1 MAENSDSG
9 KTGKTSGGR
18 TRKTGG
24 PSAETDV
31 RRAGSQPRTTN
42 AKSPAIKGA
51 AGGGPQKTGAELFPI
66 VGIGASAGGLEALTE
81 LLRAMPDDPGIA
93 VVYIQHMAPTH
104 ESMLPR
110 LLAKATSMPVLEVT
124 DGMKV
129 QANHL
134 YIIPPNA
141 GLTISEGFLRL
152 SVRKEGG
159 GKILPIDDF
168 FCALAEDQRT
178 AAIGVI
184 LSGTASDGTL
194 GLKAIKAEGGIT
206 FTQDS
211 KSARFPDMPLSAVAA
226 GCVDFTLPPDKI
238 AAELSRMGRH
248 PYIRAFKEAEPP
260 QAVEGPDESL
270 RKICLLLRSATGVDF
285 HLYKPATISRR
296 VARRMALHRVS
307 SRDKYLH
314 LLRENR
320 NELDALYEDIFIHV
334 TGFFRDPEAL
344 VAVRHTVLPNIL
356 EERPSDQAIRVW
368 VPGCSS
374 GEEVYSIAI
383 MLLEE
388 LGERANQTRIQTFG
402 TDISEKAIEHA
413 RAGIYSE
420 SSVAGIS
427 AERRRRFFVK
437 VEGGY
442 QISKFVRDMCVF
454 ARHDVTK
461 DPPFSKLDII
471 CCRNVLIYLGPVL
484 QKRVAETFHYAL
496 KGSGYLVLG
505 KSESLS
511 AHANLFAME
520 DAKLKIFSRKPIPG
534 PHYLNTTIAEFVKAE
549 RAGLAPPAGG
559 SFDLRRE
566 AERLLLDQFVPPA
579 LVVDADLQIVHFQ
592 GDTSRYLA
600 PATGQPSFHLLRMVR
615 PEAVVDLRTAIHEA
629 KKTGSAVRREGVRI
643 KHNGG
648 YKTVDLR
655 VLPLKGRH
663 AKEIDFLII
672 FQETVER
679 IPGELLPLKGE
690 KKGKDKGAASQR
702 IEQLRREL
710 GAAHEQLKTIIE
722 EHEATSEEM
731 TAVNEEV
738 ISSNEELQST
748 NEELETAKEELQSS
762 NEELITLND
771 ELQNRNSEL
780 GQLANDLSNLLV
792 GVEIPIVIL
801 DSDLRIRRFTP
812 VAEKVLNLIS
822 TDVGRPFTDLA
833 PTLDVTDWK
842 ELIDQVVQ
850 SRSVVERDVRDRQ
863 GHWYGLRMRPYQTS
877 EHKIDGILMALVD
890 IDTIKRSLDEARE
903 ARDFAEAIVETVR
916 EPLLILD
923 ERMRV
928 LKATRSF
935 YETFHTSPEDTEGLG
950 LFDLGG
956 GSWNIPRLRELMG
969 QVLPR
974 DVRVEAF
981 EVTQEFPVIGHRDML
996 LNAARIHRPAGG
1008 KPMMLLA
1015 IEDVTER
1022 RQAEDVIRQRERV
1035 FQEATSQALVSAASD
1050 GKITMVNQ
1058 RAAEMFGYSR
1068 EELLNLTVEA
1078 LLPASSRE
1086 AHAAKRSAYLSNP
1099 LSRAMASGLEVNGRR
1114 KDGSEFP
1121 ISVTLSHIDT
1131 QDGAIAIDI
1140 ISDLSE
1146 RRKAEV
1152 ALKLSQERLLLAQET
1167 AGIALWDWDG
1177 QSGEVRHSRDWGP
1190 LYGLPRGAEANTP
1203 EEWLAMV
1210 HPDDRARVLESRK
1223 RALENGAPF
1232 SEEFRA
1238 VWPDGSVHWL
1248 QGRATVFQDPDRKAV
1263 RMVGVNVDITSRKKA
1278 EEERQMLLDRLT
1290 NAQEAERRRISREL
1304 HDNLTQKLAS
1314 LAIDLGRLAETSA
1327 GSVLQQR
1334 VRALQTE
1341 VVQAA
1346 EAARHIAHELHP
1358 SELEDLGLAAAL
1370 RAYCEDFRRQG
1381 IKVEFTERGLHQTV
1395 SREIASCLY
1404 KVAQEGLR
1412 NVAKYGKTKQASV
1425 TLEGA
1430 GDWIRLRVE
1439 DRGSGFPVESLAGTA
1454 GLGIPTMKERVRLMN
1469 GNFEI
1474 HSKPG
1479 QGTQISVEL
1488 PL

>member
-9 KTGKTSGGR
+9 KTSGGR
-18 TRKTGG
+18 TQKAGAPSAKTDGRRGGPRPRKTNG
-24 PSAETDV
+24 
-31 RRAGSQPRTTN
+31 
-42 AKSPAIKGA
+42 KSLALRGA
-51 AGGGPQKTGAELFPI
+51 AGGGPQKTDAEFFPI
-66 VGIGASAGGLEALTE
+66 AGIGASAGGLEALTE
-81 LLRAMPDDPGIA
+81 LLKAMPDDPGIA
-93 VVYIQHMAPTH
+93 AVYIQHMAPTH

-110 LLAKATSMPVLEVT
+110 LLAKSTSMPVLEVT

-129 QANHL
+129 QPNHL

-152 SVRKEGG
+152 SVRKEGI
-159 GKILPIDDF
+159 GKNLPIDDF
-168 FCALAEDQRT
+168 FSALAEDQRT

-206 FTQDS
+206 FAQDS
-211 KSARFPDMPLSAVAA
+211 KSARFPDMPLSAVAS

-260 QAVEGPDESL
+260 QALEGPDESL

-285 HLYKPATISRR
+285 HLYKPATIGRR
-296 VARRMALHRVS
+296 VARRMALLRVS
-307 SRDKYLH
+307 SRDKYLQ

-320 NELDALYEDIFIHV
+320 HELDALCEDIFIHV

-344 VAVRHTVLPNIL
+344 VGVRHTVLPNIL
-356 EERPSDQAIRVW
+356 EDRPSDQPIRVW
-368 VPGCSS
+368 VPGCST

-383 MLLEE
+383 MLLED
-388 LGERANQTRIQTFG
+388 LGDRSKQPRIQIFG
-402 TDISEKAIEHA
+402 TDISERAIEHA
-413 RAGIYSE
+413 RVGIYSE

-427 AERRRRFFVK
+427 AERRRRFLVK

-461 DPPFSKLDII
+461 DPPFSKLDLI
-471 CCRNVLIYLGPVL
+471 CCRNVLIYLGPML

-534 PHYLNTTIAEFVKAE
+534 PAYLNTTITQFVKAE
-549 RAGLAPPAGG
+549 RAGLPGPADG

-579 LVVDADLQIVHFQ
+579 LVVDSDLQIVHFQ

-629 KKTGSAVRREGVRI
+629 KKTGNPVRREGVRI

-655 VLPLKGRH
+655 VLPLTGRQAKGV
-663 AKEIDFLII
+663 DFLII
-672 FQETVER
+672 FHESSEPM
-679 IPGELLPLKGE
+679 PGALVPVKRQ
-690 KKGKDKGAASQR
+690 KGKDKGVAGQR
-702 IEQLRREL
+702 TEQLRRDL
-710 GAAHEQLKTIIE
+710 AAAHEQLKTIVE

-780 GQLANDLSNLLV
+780 GQLANDLSNLLI
-792 GVEIPIVIL
+792 GVEIPIIIL

-842 ELIDQVVQ
+842 GLIDQVVK

-863 GHWYGLRMRPYQTS
+863 GHWYGLRMRPYQTT
-877 EHKIDGILMALVD
+877 EQKIDGILMAFVD
-890 IDTIKRSLDEARE
+890 IDTIKRSLDEARA

-923 ERMRV
+923 GDMRV

-935 YETFHTSPEDTEGLG
+935 YETFRTSAEQTEGRRLFELG
-950 LFDLGG
+950 H
-956 GSWNIPRLRELMG
+956 GSWNIPRLRELLG

-974 DVRVEAF
+974 DARVEAF
-981 EVTQEFPVIGHRDML
+981 EMAHDFPTIGHRDML
-996 LNAARIHRPAGG
+996 LNARRIHRPPGG
-1008 KPMMLLA
+1008 KPIMLLA

-1022 RQAEDVIRQRERV
+1022 RQGEEVMRQRERV
-1035 FQEATSQALVSAASD
+1035 MQEATSQALVSAGAD
-1050 GKITMVNQ
+1050 GRITMVNQ

-1086 AHAAKRSAYLSNP
+1086 AHAAKRSAYLANP
-1099 LSRAMASGLEVNGRR
+1099 QTRAMASSLEVNGRR

-1121 ISVTLSHIDT
+1121 ISVSLSHIDT
-1131 QDGAIAIDI
+1131 KDGAIAIDVI
-1140 ISDLSE
+1140 TDLTE
-1146 RRKAEV
+1146 RKKADE

-1167 AGIALWDWDG
+1167 AGIGLWDWDG
-1177 QSGEVRHSRDWGP
+1177 QSGGVRHSRDWGP
-1190 LYGLPRGAEANTP
+1190 LYGFPPGAEANTP

-1223 RALENGAPF
+1223 RALEQSVPF

-1248 QGRATVFQDPDRKAV
+1248 QGRATVFRDPDGKTV
-1263 RMVGVNVDITSRKKA
+1263 RMVGVSVDITSRKKA
-1278 EEERQMLLDRLT
+1278 EEERQILLDRLA
-1290 NAQEAERRRISREL
+1290 NAQEEERRRISREL
-1304 HDNLTQKLAS
+1304 HDNLTQQLAKLAM
-1314 LAIDLGRLAETSA
+1314 DLGTLAQTSREGA
-1327 GSVLQQR
+1327 LKQR
-1334 VRALQTE
+1334 VRALQTR

-1370 RAYCEDFRRQG
+1370 RAYCADFGREG
-1381 IKVEFTERGLHQTV
+1381 VEVEFTERSLHQSV

-1479 QGTQISVEL
+1479 EGTKISVEL

>member
-1 MAENSDSG
+1 MAEKSDSVNA
-9 KTGKTSGGR
+9 GKTSGGR
-18 TRKTGG
+18 TRKAGA
-24 PSAETDV
+24 PSAKTDR
-31 RRAGSQPRTTN
+31 RRAGPQPSATN
-42 AKSPAIKGA
+42 AKSPAVKGA
-51 AGGGPQKTGAELFPI
+51 AGRPQETHAEFFPV

-81 LLRAMPDDPGIA
+81 LLKAMPDDPGIA

-129 QANHL
+129 EANHL

-141 GLTISEGFLRL
+141 GLTIAEGFLRL
-152 SVRKEGG
+152 SVRKEGIR
-159 GKILPIDDF
+159 KILPIDDF
-168 FCALAEDQRT
+168 FCALAEDRRS

-194 GLKAIKAEGGIT
+194 GLKAIKAQGGIT
-206 FTQDS
+206 FAQDS

-226 GCVDFTLPPDKI
+226 GCVDFSLPPDKI

-248 PYIRAFKEAEPP
+248 PYIRAFKEAGQP
-260 QAVEGPDESL
+260 QAVEGPDHGL

-285 HLYKPATISRR
+285 HLYKPATIGRR

-307 SRDKYLH
+307 SRDNYLH

-344 VAVRHTVLPNIL
+344 VALRHTVLPNIL
-356 EERPSDQAIRVW
+356 EARPSDQAVRVW

-388 LGERANQTRIQTFG
+388 LGQRANQARIQIFG

-496 KGSGYLVLG
+496 NGSGYLVLG

-534 PHYLNTTIAEFVKAE
+534 PHYLNSTIAEFVKAE
-549 RAGLAPPAGG
+549 RGGLPGPAGG

-566 AERLLLDQFVPPA
+566 AERLLLDQFVPAA
-579 LVVDADLQIVHFQ
+579 LVVDSDLQIVHFQ

-643 KHNGG
+643 KHNGH
-648 YKTVDLR
+648 KTVDLR

-672 FQETVER
+672 FQETAER
-679 IPGELLPLKGE
+679 IPGELLPLKGQM
-690 KKGKDKGAASQR
+690 GKDKGAANQR
-702 IEQLRREL
+702 IEQLRHEL

-842 ELIDQVVQ
+842 ELIDQVVH
-850 SRSVVERDVRDRQ
+850 SRGVVERDVRDRQ

-877 EHKIDGILMALVD
+877 EHKIEGVLMALVD

-903 ARDFAEAIVETVR
+903 AKDFAEAIVETVR

-923 ERMRV
+923 QHMRV

-935 YETFHTSPEDTEGLG
+935 YDTFRTTAEETEGLG

-956 GSWNIPRLRELMG
+956 GSWNIPRLRELLG

-974 DVRVEAF
+974 DARVEAF
-981 EVTQEFPVIGHRDML
+981 EVAQEFPVIGHRDML
-996 LNAARIHRPAGG
+996 LNAGRIHRPAGG

-1035 FQEATSQALVSAASD
+1035 FQESTSQALVSAASD
-1050 GKITMVNQ
+1050 GRITMVNQ
-1058 RAAEMFGYSR
+1058 RAAEMFGYSQ

-1078 LLPASSRE
+1078 LLPASSRA
-1086 AHAAKRSAYLSNP
+1086 AHAAKRSAYLANP

-1131 QDGAIAIDI
+1131 KDGAIAIDI
-1140 ISDLSE
+1140 ITDLSE

-1167 AGIALWDWDG
+1167 AGIGLWDWDG

-1223 RALENGAPF
+1223 RALEDGTPF

-1238 VWPDGSVHWL
+1238 LWPDGSVHWL
-1248 QGRATVFQDPDRKAV
+1248 QGRATACHDPDRKAV

-1290 NAQEAERRRISREL
+1290 NAQEEERRRISREL
-1304 HDNLTQKLAS
+1304 HDNLTQKLAG
-1314 LAIDLGRLAETSA
+1314 LAIGLGSLAETSA
-1327 GSVLQQR
+1327 GSVLQPR

-1370 RAYCEDFRRQG
+1370 RAYCEDFRREG

-1412 NVAKYGKTKQASV
+1412 NVAKHGKTKQASV

-1430 GDWIRLRVE
+1430 GDRIRLRVE

-1454 GLGIPTMKERVRLMN
+1454 GLGIPTMRERVRLMS
-1469 GNFEI
+1469 GNFAI

-1479 QGTQISVEL
+1479 QGTQINVEF